1 MTEVVSEIGSHGF
14 DVTVLT
20 ETKKKGQGSVSVKE
34 YDLFYSGV
42 EKDQRAQQG
51 VAILIRKS
59 LRKCITT
66 WEAVNPR
73 MIKMNMAV
81 FGHKITILGVYGVND
96 DSTVAVKDQF
106 FEELNEEIG
115 KIGSRR
121 EIIVLG
127 DLNGR
132 IGRQIKSKIVGP
144 FGEAAINDNGARIID
159 VCEQRDMKVLNGFYQ
174 HKDIHKFTWVQ
185 STRGLKSIIDYVV
198 VRQDTRMKIQQ
209 VRVWRGLSCGS
220 DHYFLGAK
228 IAFPVIG
235 SQETRQA
242 QEQVHQQKDRVK
254 LVNYN
259 IDSLQHPSVR
269 ALYGKRLDEKL
280 GESRDGDTEQQYQFL
295 KDCIHSA
302 AMEALGVADDRKVSE
317 KPYWWDEEI
326 EKEIQEKRKKYHQF
340 LSSKKTEDKEAYKK
354 AQTQVRRL
362 ITKKK
367 NESWERSC
375 NKIDTYIGGRKST
388 ESWKLLKGL
397 RRDMKRDL
405 ISPISIDKLEGYFK
419 NLLTERRP
427 EFQDGGV
434 SLEYTNDNNNLE
446 IRMEDVVKAVREL
459 KNDKAPGP
467 GNIPAEL
474 IKCGTCKL
482 FQRLRY
488 LMQDCLDGGKV
499 PTEWKESWVSPIY
512 KKKGRKDECDN
523 YRGLSVAG
531 TLSKVYGK
539 ILKAKIEEEW
549 QEHEAEEQA
558 GFRAG
563 RSTIDH
569 LFTIIHVIEKKKGV
583 GQELHLVFVDLQK
596 AYDSVPLMKLW
607 EALNK
612 RGFSGGLISAIKE
625 FYDGAFS
632 RVKSH
637 GELSLGFLIT
647 KGLKQGCCLSPTLFK
662 VYLEEVLKEWKR
674 CCSGMGVPLRE
685 DGTLYTLCFADDQMV
700 IAQDEEDAN
709 YMTRKLVEVYRKWGM
724 EVNVVKTEKL
734 VIGGDQQS
742 IELED
747 GRKIQDCEEYK
758 YLGVWL
764 TKDGN
769 LDRAIKERN
778 VQGRKAIAM
787 LNGVLWDQRISKETK
802 RKIYNVIVKS
812 IVTYG
817 SEVWQLKKRTEDML
831 RATEMDF
838 WRRSAGISRRE
849 RIRNEKVREIMGV
862 EKDIVHDI
870 RSKQLVWYGHV
881 RRMADDRLPKQVFDW
896 VPPGRRRRGRPVK
909 GWRQGVEEE
918 IRRCQLP
925 DDLWEDRGQWR
936 LGVAEREAAL

>member
-1 MTEVVSEIGSHGF
+1 M
-14 DVTVLT
+14 
-20 ETKKKGQGSVSVKE
+20 
-34 YDLFYSGV
+34 
-42 EKDQRAQQG
+42 
-51 VAILIRKS
+51 
-59 LRKCITT
+59 
-66 WEAVNPR
+66 
-73 MIKMNMAV
+73 
-81 FGHKITILGVYGVND
+81 
-96 DSTVAVKDQF
+96 
-106 FEELNEEIG
+106 
-115 KIGSRR
+115 
-121 EIIVLG
+121 
-127 DLNGR
+127 
-132 IGRQIKSKIVGP
+132 
-144 FGEAAINDNGARIID
+144 
-159 VCEQRDMKVLNGFYQ
+159 
-174 HKDIHKFTWVQ
+174 
-185 STRGLKSIIDYVV
+185 
-198 VRQDTRMKIQQ
+198 
-209 VRVWRGLSCGS
+209 
-220 DHYFLGAK
+220 
-228 IAFPVIG
+228 
-235 SQETRQA
+235 
-242 QEQVHQQKDRVK
+242 
-254 LVNYN
+254 
-259 IDSLQHPSVR
+259 
-269 ALYGKRLDEKL
+269 
-280 GESRDGDTEQQYQFL
+280 
-295 KDCIHSA
+295 
-302 AMEALGVADDRKVSE
+302 
-317 KPYWWDEEI
+317 
-326 EKEIQEKRKKYHQF
+326 
-340 LSSKKTEDKEAYKK
+340 
-354 AQTQVRRL
+354 
-362 ITKKK
+362 
-367 NESWERSC
+367 
-375 NKIDTYIGGRKST
+375 
-388 ESWKLLKGL
+388 
-397 RRDMKRDL
+397 
-405 ISPISIDKLEGYFK
+405 
-419 NLLTERRP
+419 
-427 EFQDGGV
+427 
-434 SLEYTNDNNNLE
+434 
-446 IRMEDVVKAVREL
+446 
-459 KNDKAPGP
+459 
-467 GNIPAEL
+467 
-474 IKCGTCKL
+474 
-482 FQRLRY
+482 
-488 LMQDCLDGGKV
+488 
-499 PTEWKESWVSPIY
+499 
-512 KKKGRKDECDN
+512 
-523 YRGLSVAG
+523 
-531 TLSKVYGK
+531 
-539 ILKAKIEEEW
+539 
-549 QEHEAEEQA
+549 
-558 GFRAG
+558 
-563 RSTIDH
+563 
-569 LFTIIHVIEKKKGV
+569 
-583 GQELHLVFVDLQK
+583 FVDLQK

-625 FYDGAFS
+625 FYGGAFS

-685 DGTLYTLCFADDQMV
+685 DGTLYTLCFADDQVV

-747 GRKIQDCEEYK
+747 GRKILDCEEYK

-769 LDRAIKERN
+769 LDRAIKDRN

-787 LNGVLWDQRISKETK
+787 LNGVLWDQSISKETK

-849 RIRNEKVREIMGV
+849 RIRNVKVREIMGV